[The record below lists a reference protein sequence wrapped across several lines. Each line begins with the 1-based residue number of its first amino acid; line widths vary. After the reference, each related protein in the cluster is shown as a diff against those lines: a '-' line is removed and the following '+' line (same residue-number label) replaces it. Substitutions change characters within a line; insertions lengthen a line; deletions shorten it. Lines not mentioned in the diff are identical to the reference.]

1 VSLNHPTLVT
11 VLIVTWNRKEDILE
25 TVRDVYQQPY
35 KDIEIVVVDNGSVD
49 GTVDALHQTYPSVN
63 VVELDRNMG
72 VSVGRNAGIAAA
84 TGDIIFCLDSDAS
97 PATETISN
105 IVCKFKSD
113 PLIGVINSKIVD
125 AQTRQIGSAGWVYS
139 AYDLAEQDSEFLS
152 YSFSEGGAAIR
163 REVFDKVGLFW
174 ERLFFGYE
182 GFEFSLRVL
191 DAGYHILY
199 YPDSLVFHRAT
210 GRSRIGGGER
220 DKILFISCLLIYILR
235 FPWWLIAIFLPLK
248 TGATFLRASRRGY
261 FVKILRGWM
270 DFLWQTPSVMK
281 ERKPIRNETA
291 SHYLK
296 LQRQHGS
303 LRWNLVSWFKHK
315 S

>member
-1 VSLNHPTLVT
+1 
-11 VLIVTWNRKEDILE
+11 
-25 TVRDVYQQPY
+25 
-35 KDIEIVVVDNGSVD
+35 
-49 GTVDALHQTYPSVN
+49 
-63 VVELDRNMG
+63 
-72 VSVGRNAGIAAA
+72 VGRNAGIAAA

-105 IVCKFKSD
+105 IVCKFNSE
-113 PLIGVINSKIVD
+113 PQTGVINSKIVD
-125 AQTRQIGSAGWVYS
+125 ARTRQIGSAGWVYS
-139 AYDLAEQDSEFLS
+139 AHDLTDQDSEFLS

-191 DAGYHILY
+191 DAGYNILY

-210 GRSRIGGGER
+210 AHSRIGGGER
-220 DKILFISCLLIYILR
+220 DKILFTSCLEIYILR
-235 FPWWLIAIFLPLK
+235 FPWWLMVIFMPLK
-248 TGATFLRASRRGY
+248 TGATFLRAARRGY
-261 FVKILRGWM
+261 FAQILGGWM
-270 DFLWQTPSVMK
+270 DFLIQTPSVMK
-281 ERKPIRNETA
+281 ERSPIRNKTA
-291 SHYLK
+291 LNYLK

-303 LRWNLVSWFKHK
+303 LRWSPVMWFKHK

>member
-1 VSLNHPTLVT
+1 MVT
-11 VLIVTWNRKEDILE
+11 VLIVTWNRKEEVLV
-25 TVRDVYQQPY
+25 TVRDVYNQLY
-35 KDIEIVVVDNGSVD
+35 KDIEVVVVDNGSVD
-49 GTVDALHQTYPSVN
+49 GTVDALRQIYPSVK
-63 VVELDRNMG
+63 VVELDRNLG

-105 IVCKFKSD
+105 IVSKFKSE
-113 PLIGVINSKIVD
+113 PQIGVINSKIVD
-125 AQTRQIGSAGWVYS
+125 AGTRQIGSAGWVYS
-139 AYDLAEQDSEFLS
+139 AYDLAEQDTEFLS

-191 DAGYHILY
+191 DAGYDILY

-210 GRSRIGGGER
+210 AHSRIGGGER
-220 DKILFISCLLIYILR
+220 DKILFTSCLLIYILR
-235 FPWWLIAIFLPLK
+235 FPWWLMVIFMPLK
-248 TGATFLRASRRGY
+248 TGATFLRAARRGY
-261 FVKILRGWM
+261 FMQILSGWL
-270 DFLWQTPSVMK
+270 DFLKQTPSVLK
-281 ERKPIRNETA
+281 ERKPIHNGTA
-291 SHYLK
+291 FDYLK

-303 LRWNLVSWFKHK
+303 LRWNLGTWLKYK